1 MINNILLHVCC
12 APDATVPWPA
22 LIDEGH
28 NVVGY
33 FYSSNIHPYSEFLKR
48 ADDVKMLAA
57 ELGRDCIVDVYD
69 PSRWLDMV
77 RVDLLAPEGGRRC
90 IDCFRAQLEGGAR
103 AALRGGFDALSTT
116 LSISPHKDVKAI
128 NEVGEDVC
136 CRYDLK
142 WIFRV
147 WRKNGG
153 FALSVRRS
161 ADRGLYRQRYCGCVF
176 SIRQDG
182 TE

>member
-28 NVVGY
+28 KVTGY

-48 ADDVKMLAA
+48 AREVRSLAA
-57 ELGRDCIVDVYD
+57 ELGRDCIVDAYD
-69 PSRWLDMV
+69 PTRWIDKV
-77 RVDLLAPEGGRRC
+77 RSDLLAPEGGQRC
-90 IDCFRAQLEGGAR
+90 ISCFRAQLEGGAKV
-103 AALRGGFDALSTT
+103 AVKGGFDALSTT
-116 LSISPHKDVKAI
+116 LSISPHKNVDEI
-128 NEVGEDVC
+128 NNVGEDIC
-136 CRYDLK
+136 CRYGLK
-142 WIFRV
+142 WVFRV
-147 WRKNGG
+147 WRRNGG
-153 FALSVRRS
+153 FALSVKRS
-161 ADRGLYRQRYCGCVF
+161 AELGLYRQRYCGCVL